1 MSDEGLNYGQM
12 MERALRGVM
21 AEALAEVAARGLPGD
36 HHFYIT
42 FASTHGAARLPD
54 WLREKYPDQITIV
67 MQHEYDGLEV
77 EPEGFRVRLSFS
89 SRMADLYVP
98 FDAVLT
104 FVDPSVEFGLKF
116 DATEIEPAEETE
128 EAEESDPAPTG
139 SADVVSLDKFRKP

>member
-1 MSDEGLNYGQM
+1 MRDEGLNYGQM

-21 AEALAEVAARGLPGD
+21 AEALAEVAAKGLPGD

-67 MQHEYDGLEV
+67 IQHEYDGLEV

-89 SRMADLYVP
+89 NRMADLYVP

-116 DATEIEPAEETE
+116 DATEIEPPDETE
-128 EAEESDPAPTG
+128 VEVEADPAPNS

>member
-1 MSDEGLNYGQM
+1 MRDGLNYGQM

-21 AEALAEVAARGLPGD
+21 AAALSDVAAHGLPGA

-42 FASTHGAARLPD
+42 FACEHGAVRMPD
-54 WLREKYPDQITIV
+54 WLRENYPDQITIV
-67 MQHEYDGLEV
+67 IQHEYDGLEV
-77 EPEGFRVRLSFS
+77 TPDGFAIRLSFS
-89 SRMADLYVP
+89 NRTADLYVP

-116 DATEIEPAEETE
+116 DATEADEFEEPEEPKE
-128 EAEESDPAPTG
+128 EPPKG